1 MTQQAISIPRTDVGH
16 TTAYL
21 ISAFVLSW
29 IPWSIA
35 ATLGAADARTA
46 LVFLGGFGPMAAAA
60 AVTAR
65 TGGWP
70 AVRALFGRY
79 KHRRGSG
86 RAYLVAPVILLA
98 AALTAA
104 GSLLTGGTLDTGAL
118 LAVLPALPV
127 MIAMIALVGGGNEE
141 LGWRGFLAPRLRS
154 ALPPAAAHLT
164 VGLIWAVWH
173 APLWMIPG
181 TAQQTLPFAVFAV
194 TAVAVSTLL
203 GWATQRAGGGILPA
217 VLAHTALN
225 VGLALLQAALGEVP
239 LVPLTALLLA
249 AALVVARR

>member
-1 MTQQAISIPRTDVGH
+1 MTQQAISIPRADVGR

-21 ISAFVLSW
+21 IGAFVFSW
-29 IPWSIA
+29 VPWSIA
-35 ATLGAADARTA
+35 ATLGTAETRTA
-46 LVFLGGFGPMAAAA
+46 LVFLGGFGPMAAAV

-65 TGGWP
+65 DSGWP
-70 AVRALFGRY
+70 GVRELFGRY

-86 RAYLVAPVILLA
+86 RAYLVALMILLA

-104 GSLLTGGTLDTGAL
+104 GAL
-118 LAVLPALPV
+118 LAGGPLHTDALLAALPALPV

-141 LGWRGFLAPRLRS
+141 LGWRGFLGPRLRS
-154 ALPPAAAHLT
+154 VLPPAAARLT

-173 APLWMIPG
+173 APLWMIAG

-194 TAVAVSTLL
+194 TAVAISILL
-203 GWATQRAGGGILPA
+203 GWATERADGGILPA

-225 VGLALLQAALGEVP
+225 VGLVLLQAALGEVP
-239 LVPLTALLLA
+239 LLPLTALLMLA
-249 AALVVARR
+249 AVAVARK

>member
-1 MTQQAISIPRTDVGH
+1 MTQQSISIPRADVGH

-21 ISAFVLSW
+21 IGAFVLSW
-29 IPWSIA
+29 TPWSIA
-35 ATLGAADARTA
+35 ATAGAADARTA
-46 LVFLGGFGPMAAAA
+46 LVFLGGFGPMAAAV

-70 AVRALFGRY
+70 AVRTLFGRY
-79 KHRRGSG
+79 RHRRGSG
-86 RAYLVAPVILLA
+86 RAYLMAPVILLA
-98 AALTAA
+98 VALTAA
-104 GSLLTGGTLDTGAL
+104 GALVAGGTLDTGAL

-141 LGWRGFLAPRLRS
+141 LGWRGFLAPHLRS
-154 ALPPAAAHLT
+154 ALPPAATHLT

-173 APLWMIPG
+173 APLWMVPG

-194 TAVAVSTLL
+194 TAVAISILL

-239 LVPLTALLLA
+239 LIALTALLLA
-249 AALVVARR
+249 AALTVVRR

>member
-1 MTQQAISIPRTDVGH
+1 MTQQSISIPRADVGH

-21 ISAFVLSW
+21 IGAFVLSW

-35 ATLGAADARTA
+35 ASLGAADARTA
-46 LVFLGGFGPMAAAA
+46 LVFLGGFGPMVAAI

-65 TGGWP
+65 TGGRP
-70 AVRALFGRY
+70 AVRELLGKY

-86 RAYLVAPVILLA
+86 RAYLMAPVILLA

-104 GSLLTGGTLDTGAL
+104 GSLLTGATLDTGAL

-127 MIAMIALVGGGNEE
+127 MIVMIALVGGGNEE
-141 LGWRGFLAPRLRS
+141 LGWRGFLSPRLRS

-173 APLWMIPG
+173 APLWLIPG

-194 TAVAVSTLL
+194 TAVAISILL

-225 VGLALLQAALGEVP
+225 VGLSLLQAALGDVP

-249 AALVVARR
+249 AALVVARK